1 MDFTSQIENVELSI
15 KKLKALQE
23 EAAKELKEARALNS
37 TLSRQKEEQ
46 LDAVEKTS
54 AELRATVHTIQTQQN
69 VLNENQWLEQAEQ
82 KELLTLVRE
91 KKVTELLAKQTG
103 FWEFCAGRLE
113 SLMTDLNVGLEGI
126 LEAPKDPAVI
136 LKELKAEHESTRAFG
151 ERAVTTRQA
160 INFYE
165 QNLRKICEAHIDG
178 HQIQPALKQER
189 FNICERYFHHRLIM
203 SMWG

>member
-1 MDFTSQIENVELSI
+1 MDFTNQIEKAEQSI

-23 EAAKELKEARALNS
+23 EAAEELKEARALNN
-37 TLSRQKEEQ
+37 TLRLQKEEQ

-69 VLNENQWLEQAEQ
+69 VLNETQWLEQAEQ
-82 KELLTLVRE
+82 NELQTLVRE
-91 KKVTELLAKQTG
+91 KKVTELLEKQTG
-103 FWEFCAGRLE
+103 FWEFCEGRLE
-113 SLMTDLNVGLEGI
+113 GLMSDLNVGLEGI
-126 LEAPKDPAVI
+126 LEDPKDPAEI
-136 LKELKAEHESTRAFG
+136 LKQLKAENESPRAFG

-165 QNLRKICEAHIDG
+165 QNLRKICEAHVDG